1 MRGLMPNP
9 LTKLSES
16 TEEDEVLRSR
26 KRKLDIEAE
35 SDGEQLREQLR
46 LRLEDKRILNGDA
59 GKRLRRDF
67 GRLLKSGEEGVP
79 MADIDYEIY
88 KYINE
93 LADQYI
99 ELDDLLEQNGV
110 SYSEALEQA
119 AQFRKQ
125 FLCLL
130 EKHAVRN
137 QDLVVI
143 CWDLMERIEQ
153 QPEHPDLQYLYF
165 CVVTDFG
172 LLNAVN
178 AADRTEEQKIRNYF
192 RQQNALRELTDFFQA
207 QSENL
212 QKYHALLEYLKK
224 PRRVESGVR
233 NEEDFDLL
241 YHLTVQH
248 AFLYGCKT
256 NPVYEENLRAL
267 QLHINND
274 VKLKA
279 VKPYIIF
286 AVLARKTGM
295 MQKRKYFMPNLKSI
309 FQYQNYNIY
318 KDNGKNFN
326 QYASE
331 LELYD
336 HLRRSYI
343 DDCEIDMGLC
353 DFCFAN
359 LSPLS
364 EWYYQNCE
372 PNEEIPMALCRKI
385 LNVMPKS
392 FPYMLSYAD
401 YDQMNEGEVQL
412 YSDAAKELLENML
425 HTAEKFLR
433 L

>member
-26 KRKLDIEAE
+26 KRKLDMEAE

-46 LRLEDKRILNGDA
+46 LHLEDKRILNGDA

-241 YHLTVQH
+241 YHLTAQH

-318 KDNGKNFN
+318 KDTGKNFN

-343 DDCEIDMGLC
+343 DDCETDMGLC

-401 YDQMNEGEVQL
+401 YDQMNEDEVQL

>member
-1 MRGLMPNP
+1 MRGLMPNS

-26 KRKLDIEAE
+26 KRKLDMGAE

-46 LRLEDKRILNGDA
+46 LHLEDKRILNGDA

-241 YHLTVQH
+241 YHLTAQH

-274 VKLKA
+274 AKLKA

-295 MQKRKYFMPNLKSI
+295 MQKRKYFMPNLKYKKLTPSQLNI
-309 FQYQNYNIY
+309 MKTLWDKKEPMIASDFVQLDPSLNLNSVQSALRSLLKKNYIEVSDIVY
-318 KDNGKNFN
+318 SGKVLTRRYIPVVSSED
-326 QYASE
+326 YASE
-331 LELYD
+331 NINGVLEDL
-336 HLRRSYI
+336 
-343 DDCEIDMGLC
+343 
-353 DFCFAN
+353 
-359 LSPLS
+359 LSSNILLQYVES
-364 EWYYQNCE
+364 ENDIKVIERLQE
-372 PNEEIPMALCRKI
+372 KLEERKKI
-385 LNVMPKS
+385 LERKS
-392 FPYMLSYAD
+392 
-401 YDQMNEGEVQL
+401 
-412 YSDAAKELLENML
+412 
-425 HTAEKFLR
+425 
-433 L
+433 